1 MRAYCRPG
9 ATPIEQ
15 LEAHLAF
22 QMHTRPQ
29 VTQRVADLL
38 AWATNSGPARE
49 ETIRDSFSQG
59 TTGNPAEALG
69 MARAVLFLC
78 GVAPENGDQLYGH
91 PRLDFA
97 RLLEGE
103 FRRQDLASP
112 RSYALPSLLEAYSHM
127 GAGFARGVDRVF
139 QAATGQPLSE
149 HLRRALSLLESPA

>member
-9 ATPIEQ
+9 ATPVEQ

-29 VTQRVADLL
+29 VTQRVAGLL

-49 ETIRDSFSQG
+49 ETIRDALSQG
-59 TTGNPAEALG
+59 TGGNPAEALG
-69 MARAVLFLC
+69 MSRAVLFLC
-78 GVAPENGDQLYGH
+78 GVAPENAGQLYGH

-127 GAGFARGVDRVF
+127 GAGFARGVDQVF

-149 HLRRALSLLESPA
+149 HLRRALSLLESRA